1 MYFAFKVVL
10 ESILLILEIIDIFT
24 AIWIQSLREHS
35 LTH

>member
-10 ESILLILEIIDIFT
+10 ESILWILEIIDILT